1 VSRLLQQSVWWTAQ
15 RRQGEHTGSRRRPWC
30 TVRCAPT
37 ACLCGRSRAWGGLL
51 RMMADAGGTTYDD
64 LDERVGTSR
73 TDGAGC
79 RRRRRRQRNTALHDT
94 ARRDTAHDWSPVEGE
109 EMDAAA
115 AAAEQDCTGRL
126 RRGTSCCMS
135 QTARFTPHA
144 SRLTLPHT
152 HDQPATATAHRQ
164 RVHCTTTRH
173 VREWPISTG
182 DSDSHAHRQ
191 TAANGHHAC
200 AGCRATSELRVS
212 GCQESASRFHEIFLS
227 CRPSSSASIQYNPPS
242 SLPPTFSRIPP
253 SCCFISLSSASPTPT
268 MLSSRLSRTV
278 SIPQELDHSINPIL
292 TSSSD
297 PAARGFG
304 RPSHPRHQIALRRH
318 VCARLRRGC

>member
-94 ARRDTAHDWSPVEGE
+94 ARRDTAHDWTPVEGE
-109 EMDAAA
+109 EMDAAAAAA

-135 QTARFTPHA
+135 QTACFTPHA
-144 SRLTLPHT
+144 SHLTLPHT
-152 HDQPATATAHRQ
+152 HDQPARHGHSPPPARPLHNYASCP
-164 RVHCTTTRH
+164 RVAN
-173 VREWPISTG
+173 ISK
-182 DSDSHAHRQ
+182 
-191 TAANGHHAC
+191 
-200 AGCRATSELRVS
+200 
-212 GCQESASRFHEIFLS
+212 
-227 CRPSSSASIQYNPPS
+227 
-242 SLPPTFSRIPP
+242 
-253 SCCFISLSSASPTPT
+253 
-268 MLSSRLSRTV
+268 
-278 SIPQELDHSINPIL
+278 
-292 TSSSD
+292 
-297 PAARGFG
+297 
-304 RPSHPRHQIALRRH
+304 
-318 VCARLRRGC
+318 

>member
-1 VSRLLQQSVWWTAQ
+1 MREVL
-15 RRQGEHTGSRRRPWC
+15 P
-30 TVRCAPT
+30 
-37 ACLCGRSRAWGGLL
+37 
-51 RMMADAGGTTYDD
+51 TTYD
-64 LDERVGTSR
+64 LDERVRHGPTAQ
-73 TDGAGC
+73 GAGAGAGGSAT
-79 RRRRRRQRNTALHDT
+79 QQALHRT
-94 ARRDTAHDWSPVEGE
+94 ARHGARLAAGGGRRDGCSSSSSSSSSSRAGLYRAVASLGRPRAMNELLHV
-109 EMDAAA
+109 AN
-115 AAAEQDCTGRL
+115 CTL
-126 RRGTSCCMS
+126 EAS
-135 QTARFTPHA
+135 HA

-164 RVHCTTTRH
+164 RVHYTTTRH
-173 VREWPISTG
+173 VREWPTST
-182 DSDSHAHRQ
+182 SDSHDHRQ
-191 TAANGHHAC
+191 KAANGHHTC
-200 AGCRATSELRVS
+200 AGCRATSGLRVS
-212 GCQESASRFHEIFLS
+212 DRQESASRFHEIFLS

-278 SIPQELDHSINPIL
+278 SILQELDHSINPIL

-297 PAARGFG
+297 PAARGLG

>member
-51 RMMADAGGTTYDD
+51 RMMADAGGTTCDD

-94 ARRDTAHDWSPVEGE
+94 ARRDTAHDWPPVEGE

-115 AAAEQDCTGRL
+115 AEQDYTGRL

-135 QTARFTPHA
+135 QTARFTPLTPHA

-152 HDQPATATAHRQ
+152 HDQPAASASTA
-164 RVHCTTTRH
+164 
-173 VREWPISTG
+173 P
-182 DSDSHAHRQ
+182 
-191 TAANGHHAC
+191 
-200 AGCRATSELRVS
+200 LRVM
-212 GCQESASRFHEIFLS
+212 SASG
-227 CRPSSSASIQYNPPS
+227 QYQQETVTVM
-242 SLPPTFSRIPP
+242 PTGRRRQM
-253 SCCFISLSSASPTPT
+253 ATTPA
-268 MLSSRLSRTV
+268 L
-278 SIPQELDHSINPIL
+278 
-292 TSSSD
+292 
-297 PAARGFG
+297 AAGQ
-304 RPSHPRHQIALRRH
+304 PRN
-318 VCARLRRGC
+318 CE